1 MNHEIVPFMV
11 PLSEIRKRANV
22 TRMTVYRWL
31 KKKGVRTE
39 SKGVLMSELK
49 TRWPGMY
56 LSIVQATAGAFDL
69 PPCPGCGGPTRC
81 RCLVCEIDVL

>member
-1 MNHEIVPFMV
+1 MNAEAIPFMV
-11 PLSEIRKRANV
+11 PMSEIRKRSGV
-22 TRMTVYRWL
+22 RRETVSRWL

-39 SKGVLMSELK
+39 GRGVLMSELK
-49 TRWPGMY
+49 ARWPGMY
-56 LSIVQATAGAFDL
+56 LSIVQAMAGAIEL